1 MSRLRVGVNTLFLI
15 PGEVGGSETYLRDI
29 LSHAVFRHPE
39 IEWVLFTNTENHF
52 SFEQSYAGAEN
63 VVLCPMEVSAS
74 HRTARILCEQFRL
87 PSAVCRAKIDVLWSP
102 GYTAPFRAPCPQ
114 VVSVLDMQYCEFPE
128 DLSPV
133 ALWATRILVPIAL
146 RAARRVVTLSDFSRS
161 QIVKYVGV
169 SEKKIIPI
177 HLAAGLEFSRE
188 PEGDEGKTRR
198 AALIPPE
205 PYILCVANT
214 YPHKNVHALME
225 AFGILAGRVRC
236 NLVLVGVERRGEDMV
251 KAAYDGMPEQY
262 RERVKRLRRLD
273 RRDLIA
279 LYQGAAVFAF
289 PSLYEGFG
297 LPVLEAM
304 AAGTTVVAAHRGP
317 MKEIGGDAV
326 RYFDGT
332 PVDLARCL
340 DEVLRLTGPARDE
353 VIRRAKVRASTF
365 SWDRTADLTVEVL
378 REAVSCCG

>member
-1 MSRLRVGVNTLFLI
+1 MSGLRVGVNTLFLI

-29 LSHAVFRHPE
+29 LSYAVARHPE
-39 IEWVLFTNTENHF
+39 IEWVLFTNTENHL
-52 SFEQSYAGAEN
+52 SFEQSFAGVKN
-63 VVLCPMEVSAS
+63 VYLHPMGISAAN
-74 HRTARILCEQFRL
+74 RPVRILCEQFRL
-87 PSAVCRAKIDVLWSP
+87 PAAVLRAKVDVLWSP

-128 DLSPV
+128 DLSFF

-177 HLAAGLEFSRE
+177 HLAAGPEFSRE

-214 YPHKNVHALME
+214 YPHKNVHTLVE
-225 AFGILAGRVRC
+225 AFGMLAGRVRC
-236 NLVLVGVERRGEDMV
+236 NLVLVGVERRGEDRV
-251 KAAYDGMPEQY
+251 RAAYEAMPEHC
-262 RERVKRLRRLD
+262 RERVKRLRRLE

-279 LYQGAAVFAF
+279 LYQGATVFAF

-304 AAGTTVVAAHRGP
+304 AAGAPVLTAHRGP
-317 MKEIGGDAV
+317 MREIGGDAI

-332 PVDLARCL
+332 PADLARCL
-340 DEVLRLTGPARDE
+340 DDVLQLTGPERDE
-353 VIRRAKVRASTF
+353 IIRRAKSRASTF
-365 SWDRTADLTVEVL
+365 SWERTSDETVGVL
-378 REAVSCCG
+378 REAASSGG